1 MKSRATSKSMA
12 RIRSV
17 QKKTPPLSTQ
27 RAIICVPAKS
37 RPISCPISVTREVIC
52 ARVINVVCA
61 IRARIIH
68 PGFARQVG
76 VSVAE
81 IGALH
86 GRFTRQSDRFKSAW
100 TFHQF
105 ASGAYKNLLD
115 DPLPY
120 TIDFQKIYE
129 RLKTISITINSGQM
143 DEANGALAA
152 NDVALDHAQRT
163 LIAADDRLTPPVV
176 RRFFERLKRTDD
188 AIIHHLI
195 RFYFYAEATEGDRR
209 DKLDFLFTRIGED
222 FSADRGEYWSR
233 DSLEFRERIIALV
246 SVMRVEET
254 PQEDVLRVVLA
265 GRALRDQLQSA
276 HRFEDLT
283 QKNLLKT
290 ARQ

>member
-120 TIDFQKIYE
+120 VIDFQKIYE

-246 SVMRVEET
+246 SVLHVSSATPDEVVKLIRAVRSMREE
-254 PQEDVLRVVLA
+254 VSRIK
-265 GRALRDQLQSA
+265 
-276 HRFEDLT
+276 RFEELT
-283 QKNLLKT
+283 ERHLLRN
-290 ARQ
+290 AR

>member
-1 MKSRATSKSMA
+1 MNLRATSKSMA

-27 RAIICVPAKS
+27 SAIICVPANS
-37 RPISCPISVTREVIC
+37 RLISCPISFTCDGNC

-86 GRFTRQSDRFKSAW
+86 GRFTRQSERFKSAW

-120 TIDFQKIYE
+120 TIDFEKIYE

-143 DEANGALAA
+143 DEAHAALAA

-176 RRFFERLKRTDD
+176 RRFFERLKRTGD
-188 AIIHHLI
+188 AIIHHLTG
-195 RFYFYAEATEGDRR
+195 FCFYAGSSDRCRR
-209 DKLDFLFTRIGED
+209 DKIHLLLTRFWLDL
-222 FSADRGEYWSR
+222 
-233 DSLEFRERIIALV
+233 
-246 SVMRVEET
+246 
-254 PQEDVLRVVLA
+254 
-265 GRALRDQLQSA
+265 
-276 HRFEDLT
+276 
-283 QKNLLKT
+283 
-290 ARQ
+290 